1 MRGEPK
7 SSESTPV
14 TDEGVPPEL
23 PGALRSKRARL
34 SSISDSQRL
43 AKRLKSDQNN
53 AISKFKFP
61 LRNRRLEDAPNTK
74 PVNVTKP
81 VLLSSAIPNATP
93 TSTTTTQ
100 PNKPTNQL
108 SANKTLQKNVAQYQA
123 EFAVPQLEERRKL
136 RSKDGGSRSKSELA
150 MFFTN
155 YEQMLSLEPPKP
167 GEFHYLLIQP

>member
-1 MRGEPK
+1 MVARSRPSTRRPNLRGEPK

-61 LRNRRLEDAPNTK
+61 LRNRRPEHKTCQRYKTCIVGLCRGQCCADFHHNSTK
-74 PVNVTKP
+74 QTD
-81 VLLSSAIPNATP
+81 
-93 TSTTTTQ
+93 
-100 PNKPTNQL
+100 KPTQHKQN
-108 SANKTLQKNVAQYQA
+108 T
-123 EFAVPQLEERRKL
+123 
-136 RSKDGGSRSKSELA
+136 
-150 MFFTN
+150 
-155 YEQMLSLEPPKP
+155 PK
-167 GEFHYLLIQP
+167 ECY